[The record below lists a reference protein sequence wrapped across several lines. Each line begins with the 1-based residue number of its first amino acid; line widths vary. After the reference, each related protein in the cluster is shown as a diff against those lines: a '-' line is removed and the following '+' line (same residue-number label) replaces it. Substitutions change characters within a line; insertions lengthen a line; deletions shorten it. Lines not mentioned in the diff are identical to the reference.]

1 MRLRARLGTAAVL
14 ASAVLLAA
22 CGQKAGVTG
31 FAGGQPGQSGSGQ
44 SGEAGDGR
52 QGALGDAPATGE
64 NGAPESSGD
73 GAREQA
79 GGSAET
85 TGNGGDGA
93 AGGGNGGSGPGD
105 TTGVTDDAITIGIHA
120 PVTGAA
126 AFPQESFR
134 DGVGV
139 YAEYIN
145 DQVGIHGRDLEV
157 IFRDDGFDPN
167 QARSVCREMAEEEE
181 VFLLIGG
188 GGSDQID
195 ACARYAETVGV
206 PYLSAGVH
214 EERPGLGSIATD
226 AFYALSLTYEQQI
239 PLITDLIDS
248 DHSGSD
254 VALLVGDNDS
264 LNSFYQEAESELDA
278 NTSLVHAQR
287 VPKDTGARDAPE
299 IGRRICAS
307 GADVAVWNAS
317 PSGLI
322 NVSKS
327 MTCTVTWMGP
337 GNTNGL
343 DIVATGGC
351 PQIEGAQYYSS
362 FPGTDKIDEMDP
374 NYTPSYRQKNNSEPD
389 DIGVALWGI
398 EKMVAQIAEAAGE
411 DLSRESFTATLESG
425 DTFDNGVYPAVRFNG
440 DTRFGGTAMHLREAR
455 CGSDPEFI
463 TTRLNVSP

>member
-1 MRLRARLGTAAVL
+1 MRIRTRLRTGAVV

-31 FAGGQPGQSGSGQ
+31 FAGGQPGQP
-44 SGEAGDGR
+44 GEPGVG
-52 QGALGDAPATGE
+52 
-64 NGAPESSGD
+64 NGADSMGSPD
-73 GAREQA
+73 GTGGGVAGEDARGNGQDAAA
-79 GGSAET
+79 GNG
-85 TGNGGDGA
+85 TGNGA
-93 AGGGNGGSGPGD
+93 AEAGGNGGNGDGPAVGDGD
-105 TTGVTDDAITIGIHA
+105 TTGVTDDTITIGIHA

-145 DQVGIHGRDLEV
+145 EQGGIHGRELEV

-167 QARSVCREMAEEEE
+167 QARSVCREMAEQEEA
-181 VFLLIGG
+181 FLLIGG

-226 AFYALSLTYEQQI
+226 AFYALSLTYAQQI
-239 PLITDLIDS
+239 PLLTDLVNS
-248 DHSGSD
+248 EHAGSQTAVL
-254 VALLVGDNDS
+254 VADNDS
-264 LNSFYQEAESELDA
+264 LNNFYDEAEQAFEQETDLA
-278 NTSLVHAQR
+278 LAQR
-287 VPKDTGARDAPE
+287 VPRNTGARDAPE

-307 GADVAVWNAS
+307 GADVVLWNAS
-317 PSGLI
+317 PTGLI

-327 MTCTVTWMGP
+327 MTCTVTWIGP

-351 PQIEGAQYYSS
+351 PQIEGAQYFSS
-362 FPGTDKIDEMDP
+362 FPGTDRIDELDP
-374 NYTPSYRQKNNSEPD
+374 NYSDAYRQKNNSEPD

-398 EKMVAQIAEAAGE
+398 EKLVADVAEAAGE
-411 DLSRESFTATLESG
+411 ALSRESFTGTLSGG
-425 DTFDNGVYPAVRFNG
+425 DTFDNDVYPPVQFDG

-455 CGSDPEFI
+455 CGADPEFV
-463 TTRLNVSP
+463 TQRLNVSP